1 MSDKYLKYLK
11 YGIKPLYTL
20 VFTVFFS
27 LLQAQ
32 SIPSD
37 TLSRIG
43 HAYAKSDTSK
53 LVFVENSRFVIQDK
67 EIIWSSSKF
76 SVNNKLVATKLYT
89 FKNGNV
95 NYVYEFE
102 DGYNE
107 TATKTGN
114 RYDCFVTQKKG
125 DAPVKKTIE
134 NDKLLRI
141 DEGVISCILKNKK
154 TLDAGERVPIKIMVI
169 ERGDYFEFYL
179 ELKEKINASTATYT
193 LFPNNFLLRAFV
205 PDFFFTLQNGQLKK
219 VIGMSK
225 VGRQLGESEVLI
237 KFK

>member
-1 MSDKYLKYLK
+1 MSDKHLKYLK
-11 YGIKPLYTL
+11 NGFKPLFTL
-20 VFTVFFS
+20 AFLLIFS
-27 LLQAQ
+27 LQQAH
-32 SIPSD
+32 SSSGD
-37 TLSRIG
+37 TLSRKG
-43 HAYAKSDTSK
+43 FAYAKDDTTK
-53 LVFVENSRFVIQDK
+53 LVFVEQSRYVMQGN
-67 EIIWSSSKF
+67 EIVWSSSIF
-76 SVNNKLVATKLYT
+76 SVKGKPVATKLYT

-107 TATKTGN
+107 TATKNGN
-114 RYDCFVTQKKG
+114 QYHCYVTKKKG
-125 DAPVKKTIE
+125 DTPVKKSIE

-141 DEGVISCILKNKK
+141 DEGVISTILKNKK
-154 TLDAGERVPIKIMVI
+154 TLDAGERVPIKIMVV
-169 ERGDYFEFYL
+169 ERGDYFEFFL
-179 ELKEKINASTATYT
+179 ELEEKIDANTATYT

-205 PDFFFTLQNGQLKK
+205 PDFFFTLHNGHLKK